1 MRKAMKAKRFQDVR
15 IELPYKFYIISILQR
30 KSESE
35 SIEGFENSTTYER
48 RVDNNSEPGNE
59 DVVIRQPELGPQDI
73 EMTEGDL
80 GLGDR
85 PFNPRS

>member
-1 MRKAMKAKRFQDVR
+1 M
-15 IELPYKFYIISILQR
+15 
-30 KSESE
+30 ES
-35 SIEGFENSTTYER
+35 FENPTTYER
-48 RVDNNSEPGNE
+48 RIDEDAGDD

-85 PFNPRS
+85 TFNPRS